1 MPSPARNKHQRQRHH
16 HHLGERGQRG
26 PRRRRRGQRH
36 RRRSLLL
43 QHPHPPRHLHS
54 FPTRRSS
61 DLPGRL
67 LWHLHFQPHH
77 RGLELHP
84 QSSPGRPAH
93 RRTDRPRPPRRHILR
108 RDRKSTRLNSSH
120 VEKSYAVYC
129 YKRKRGQRGPRRRRR
144 GQRNR
149 RRSQRL
155 RLLLRPRRR
164 HRHLHSFPTRRSSDL
179 LWHLHFQPH
188 HRGLEL
194 HPQSSPGRPAHRRT
208 DRPRP
213 PRRHILRSEEHTS
226 ELQPRKDLER
236 RRHLEQNN
244 ERAQRGPRSG
254 RRGQRNRRR

>member
-108 RDRKSTRLNSSH
+108 
-120 VEKSYAVYC
+120 
-129 YKRKRGQRGPRRRRR
+129 
-144 GQRNR
+144 
-149 RRSQRL
+149 
-155 RLLLRPRRR
+155 
-164 HRHLHSFPTRRSSDL
+164 
-179 LWHLHFQPH
+179 
-188 HRGLEL
+188 
-194 HPQSSPGRPAHRRT
+194 
-208 DRPRP
+208 
-213 PRRHILRSEEHTS
+213 SEEHTS